1 MGLRS
6 SSLAKKN
13 DDTLTWVLHRRDF
26 CQQDSSQKPHE
37 TKSYRGSTPSEYRG
51 RRHNNHVQRKRRNHV
66 HSNILDYGKPDQ
78 TYGYGISDLDDFLS
92 KSSIGRPGNIPM
104 VLCTGCL
111 LYQTQLD
118 DHYQTEV
125 ALPLGMV
132 VNAVFKNEQWL
143 YVQTPHAEE
152 GYIPYG
158 SCLPLGIVPPPEA
171 ARAPCW
177 ETQSDVFPRPVGPFG
192 SRRATGE
199 ASSAAVA
206 TFTTTMTTT
215 TTTMTTKTWPRCCSS
230 GVARAADGSCTSLRR
245 RRRCR
250 HRRRRSGDPLPPPLG
265 PSPDTDT
272 CDGDD
277 RIYYVNVFIIV
288 IRHSSRS
295 KSQWRQN
302 RGPATGSGVKAR
314 KW

>member
-37 TKSYRGSTPSEYRG
+37 TLRGSTSSEYRG

-177 ETQSDVFPRPVGPFG
+177 ETQSDVFPRPVG
-192 SRRATGE
+192 
-199 ASSAAVA
+199 
-206 TFTTTMTTT
+206 
-215 TTTMTTKTWPRCCSS
+215 
-230 GVARAADGSCTSLRR
+230 DRR
-245 RRRCR
+245 RRGGHRGGSVVGGGGDVYDDDDDDDDDDYDDQDVATLLQF
-250 HRRRRSGDPLPPPLG
+250 RRRTRCGRQLHQPPSSSSLSTPPPPIRR
-265 PSPDTDT
+265 PSAAAT
-272 CDGDD
+272 
-277 RIYYVNVFIIV
+277 
-288 IRHSSRS
+288 RS
-295 KSQWRQN
+295 V
-302 RGPATGSGVKAR
+302 TGYGYL
-314 KW
+314 

>member
-13 DDTLTWVLHRRDF
+13 DDTLTWVLHRRDL
-26 CQQDSSQKPHE
+26 CQQEPDQKPHE
-37 TKSYRGSTPSEYRG
+37 TYKCTLTLK
-51 RRHNNHVQRKRRNHV
+51 HKVLLQC
-66 HSNILDYGKPDQ
+66 
-78 TYGYGISDLDDFLS
+78 

-158 SCLPLGIVPPPEA
+158 SCLPLGIVPPPDA

-177 ETQSDVFPRPVGPFG
+177 ETQSDVFPRPVG
-192 SRRATGE
+192 
-199 ASSAAVA
+199 
-206 TFTTTMTTT
+206 
-215 TTTMTTKTWPRCCSS
+215 
-230 GVARAADGSCTSLRR
+230 DRR
-245 RRRCR
+245 RRGRGHR
-250 HRRRRSGDPLPPPLG
+250 SGSVGGFGNGGSSVVDDYDDDDQDVATLLFRRRHCERDHQSSPPPPLRR
-265 PSPDTDT
+265 PSAAT
-272 CDGDD
+272 
-277 RIYYVNVFIIV
+277 
-288 IRHSSRS
+288 RS
-295 KSQWRQN
+295 ITSY
-302 RGPATGSGVKAR
+302 GYL
-314 KW
+314 

>member
-6 SSLAKKN
+6 SSLSKKN
-13 DDTLTWVLHRRDF
+13 DDTLTWVLHRRNF
-26 CQQDSSQKPHE
+26 CQQEPSQKPRE
-37 TKSYRGSTPSEYRG
+37 TKSYGGSTSSEYRG

-66 HSNILDYGKPDQ
+66 HSNILDYGKPEQ

-158 SCLPLGIVPPPEA
+158 SCLPLGIVPPPDA

-177 ETQSDVFPRPVGPFG
+177 ETQSDVFPRPVG
-192 SRRATGE
+192 
-199 ASSAAVA
+199 
-206 TFTTTMTTT
+206 
-215 TTTMTTKTWPRCCSS
+215 
-230 GVARAADGSCTSLRR
+230 DRR
-245 RRRCR
+245 RRGRGHRGGGSVVGCGGGGGGDYDNDDDDDDDDDDHSDDGGGGGDGNR
-250 HRRRRSGDPLPPPLG
+250 RDDRDVATLLFRRRHCSGRPPSSPPPIRR
-265 PSPDTDT
+265 PSAAL
-272 CDGDD
+272 
-277 RIYYVNVFIIV
+277 
-288 IRHSSRS
+288 RS
-295 KSQWRQN
+295 V
-302 RGPATGSGVKAR
+302 TGYGYL
-314 KW
+314 

>member
-13 DDTLTWVLHRRDF
+13 DDTLTWVLHRRDL
-26 CQQDSSQKPHE
+26 CQQVPDQKPNE
-37 TKSYRGSTPSEYRG
+37 TKSYGGSTSSEYRG

-66 HSNILDYGKPDQ
+66 HSNILDYGKPEQ

-158 SCLPLGIVPPPEA
+158 SCLPLGIVPPPDA

-177 ETQSDVFPRPVGPFG
+177 ETQSDVFPRPVG
-192 SRRATGE
+192 
-199 ASSAAVA
+199 
-206 TFTTTMTTT
+206 
-215 TTTMTTKTWPRCCSS
+215 
-230 GVARAADGSCTSLRR
+230 DRR
-245 RRRCR
+245 RRGRGHR
-250 HRRRRSGDPLPPPLG
+250 GGRVGGFGTGVGGGGGADDYDEDDQDNDDDDDRDVATLLFRRRHCGRGQSSPPPPLRR
-265 PSPDTDT
+265 PTAAT
-272 CDGDD
+272 
-277 RIYYVNVFIIV
+277 
-288 IRHSSRS
+288 RS
-295 KSQWRQN
+295 V
-302 RGPATGSGVKAR
+302 TGYGYL
-314 KW
+314 